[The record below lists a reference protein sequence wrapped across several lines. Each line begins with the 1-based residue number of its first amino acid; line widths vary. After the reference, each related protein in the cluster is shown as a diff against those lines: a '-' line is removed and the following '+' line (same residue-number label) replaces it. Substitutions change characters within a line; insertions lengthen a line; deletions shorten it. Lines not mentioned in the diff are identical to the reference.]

1 MSSDLKQSIIQNAF
15 KLASFAACVA
25 LALGGVYA
33 ISEARISEQQLNAER
48 QALTII
54 FPESL
59 HDNDL
64 INSSFSLNIDASEF
78 TSLNL
83 LGLRENSLAYI
94 ARNNGQ
100 VSGVI
105 LPAIARDGYNGDI
118 NLLLGIRTDGSIT
131 GVRVLSH
138 RETPGLG
145 DLIDIRFSNWILSF
159 NNRSLKNPEFSAW
172 TVVKNGGE
180 FDQFTGATIT
190 PRATTIATA
199 KALQFFE
206 ENKTLILSL

>member
-1 MSSDLKQSIIQNAF
+1 MPSELRYSIIQNAF
-15 KLASFAACVA
+15 KLASFAACIA
-25 LALGGVYA
+25 LILGGVYTY
-33 ISEARISEQQLNAER
+33 SEARITQQQLNSER

-64 INSSFSLNIDASEF
+64 IESSFILNIDASEF
-78 TSLNL
+78 SSLEL
-83 LGLRENSLAYI
+83 LGLRENSMAYI
-94 ARNNGQ
+94 ARSNEQ
-100 VSGVI
+100 ISGVI
-105 LPAIARDGYNGDI
+105 LPVIARDGYNGDI
-118 NLLLGIRTDGSIT
+118 NLLLGINTNGTVT

-145 DLIDIRFSNWILSF
+145 DLIDIRFSDWILSF
-159 NNRSLKNPEFSAW
+159 NNHSLENPEYAGW

-190 PRATTIATA
+190 PRAVTVATA

-206 ENKTLILSL
+206 ENKTLLLSL